1 MYRVENKD
9 VGKYLGRAI
18 ANRFESDRQFAI
30 AYLRLRDHEDNPAQD
45 EIGKMQNKICQIK
58 KGNKGIQIQDLPY
71 FSELLGV
78 SVDDILSGGTFCR
91 PATTRL
97 TNYSVAFSKETKEW
111 EEYIRQSDKLILNP
125 DEYGKTVIDYALQF
139 KNFEFLKYLMAKK
152 YIWFV
157 SKDPNE
163 YWGSFGAGT
172 SIKKRNF
179 RNTDLLNIEMKE
191 RDDLRTDLITLAI
204 ENKDFAILDD
214 LRAREIPSYYEVYY
228 MMNSPMDFKKY
239 YNRSMIEAIA
249 DSDEK
254 VQVYFSQEYE
264 IHTNRKGICKFTY
277 PFLGELLDLV
287 IQRRSK
293 AASRMLKNALKHNKY
308 VLSGIQKIGDLC
320 AEGFNEAYRRNIGLE
335 IMKEQIMNNFRFFKE
350 NDTVCFHV
358 VMLLIN
364 EKDGIFSNV
373 IKVSTSSK
381 DEYIASLIEDVNESY
396 RQIAEY
402 EYECEKE
409 E

>member
-1 MYRVENKD
+1 
-9 VGKYLGRAI
+9 
-18 ANRFESDRQFAI
+18 
-30 AYLRLRDHEDNPAQD
+30 
-45 EIGKMQNKICQIK
+45 
-58 KGNKGIQIQDLPY
+58 
-71 FSELLGV
+71 
-78 SVDDILSGGTFCR
+78 
-91 PATTRL
+91 
-97 TNYSVAFSKETKEW
+97 
-111 EEYIRQSDKLILNP
+111 
-125 DEYGKTVIDYALQF
+125 
-139 KNFEFLKYLMAKK
+139 
-152 YIWFV
+152 
-157 SKDPNE
+157 
-163 YWGSFGAGT
+163 
-172 SIKKRNF
+172 
-179 RNTDLLNIEMKE
+179 
-191 RDDLRTDLITLAI
+191 
-204 ENKDFAILDD
+204 
-214 LRAREIPSYYEVYY
+214 
-228 MMNSPMDFKKY
+228 MDFKKY

-287 IQRRSK
+287 IQRKSN

-373 IKVSTSSK
+373 IKVSASSK

-402 EYECEKE
+402 EYECEAE